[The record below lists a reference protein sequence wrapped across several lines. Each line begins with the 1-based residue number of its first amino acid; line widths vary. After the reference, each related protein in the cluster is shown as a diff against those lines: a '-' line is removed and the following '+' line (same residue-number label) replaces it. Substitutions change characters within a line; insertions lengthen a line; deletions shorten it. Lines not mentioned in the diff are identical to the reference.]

1 MLFHLAENFTDPLT
15 SALVLWVN
23 NLVSKAT
30 QRDGK
35 KVGLESSSLS
45 LCSLVYFTA
54 PCFFQIL
61 IYLTSVITALFLIIL
76 PNLCLALDKWLER
89 EGGCREDEILAD
101 GVTIHLTN
109 ASKPLAFS
117 FPMEFPHQMFHS
129 KPM

>member
-1 MLFHLAENFTDPLT
+1 MQENVKKIFFNFIRRFYISPSFSVIHHHIHLTYMYIY
-15 SALVLWVN
+15 VHVYIY
-23 NLVSKAT
+23 T
-30 QRDGK
+30 QRKDECRD
-35 KVGLESSSLS
+35 L
-45 LCSLVYFTA
+45 
-54 PCFFQIL
+54 
-61 IYLTSVITALFLIIL
+61 L